1 MRHVNE
7 IIVHTTATKPD
18 WFVGRSGADKVAE
31 IRRWHRAR
39 NWRDIGYHFII
50 DVDGKVLNGRPV
62 EQVGAHVENRNA
74 RTIGVV
80 YVGGLDRNGA
90 PKDTRTPAQKAAL
103 VKLLRE
109 LLQRFPSIR
118 AISGHNQYANK
129 ACPCFN
135 AREEYAG
142 LTAEVKP
149 VGFIPD
155 VEAVGEDEEAKP
167 DERPWWEKSPVTRQA
182 VNTAS
187 ALGITGAT
195 VLGLDWRLVLALA
208 LIVAGVSIYALRVQ
222 AANRAK
228 VA

>member
-1 MRHVNE
+1 MRPVNE
-7 IIVHTTATKPD
+7 VIIHCTATPE
-18 WFVGRSGADKVAE
+18 GRPVTVKT
-31 IRRWHRAR
+31 IRDWHRER
-39 NWRDIGYHFII
+39 GWSDIGYHY
-50 DVDGKVLNGRPV
+50 VVHLDGRIENGRPV
-62 EQVGAHVENRNA
+62 EQVGAHVANRNA

-80 YVGGLDRNGA
+80 YVGGLDKNGK
-90 PKDTRTPAQKAAL
+90 PKDTRTPAQRQAL
-103 VKLLRE
+103 VKLLRD
-109 LLQRFPSIR
+109 LLLRFPSIR
-118 AISGHNQYANK
+118 AISGHNEYANK

-135 AREEYAG
+135 ARQEYAG
-142 LTAEVKP
+142 LLSEAKP
-149 VGFIPD
+149 AAFIPD
-155 VEAVGEDEEAKP
+155 VEAVGEEDEKP
-167 DERPWWEKSPVTRQA
+167 AERPWWEKSPVTRQA